1 MGEKEAIDDWP
12 TKRTPRG
19 HTGAKQ
25 KRTRKREKEVE
36 EREEGGAGERTEA
49 GSTPPPPHTAYC
61 DVR

>member
-25 KRTRKREKEVE
+25 KRTRKREKERKE
-36 EREEGGAGERTEA
+36 EREREQKQDRPR
-49 GSTPPPPHTAYC
+49 PPLTRPIAM
-61 DVR
+61 